1 MKDLQTDAVSVS
13 LQPVSHGGSRSLC
26 LGQRSSMQRDNH
38 LILIESRTH
47 ISRNMAGEV
56 EDAIAVDEIGVILDH
71 SLAHTS

>member
-1 MKDLQTDAVSVS
+1 
-13 LQPVSHGGSRSLC
+13 
-26 LGQRSSMQRDNH
+26 MQRDNH